1 MCTCLPTPGK
11 MAVDKK
17 NAAGKIRCTILT
29 SVGTS
34 IDEPQP
40 VERDIFETLLS
51 PRLTVIPKPLGKV
64 GGSVHVPGSKSISNR
79 VLLMAAM
86 GKGATTISGLLQ
98 SDDTQVMLN
107 ALQAMG
113 GGKCSFSWTD
123 GGAALAMEGLGGHF
137 VTPTEPMYLGNA
149 GTAARFLTTC
159 ASLVKENGKA
169 SVVSPPALPVTTDL
183 RQSPPALPVTTDLRQ
198 PSHSTAY

>member
-1 MCTCLPTPGK
+1 MRR
-11 MAVDKK
+11 
-17 NAAGKIRCTILT
+17 AGKIRCTILT

-40 VERDIFETLLS
+40 VDKSIFECLFS
-51 PRLTVIPKPLGKV
+51 PRLTVMPQPRGKV

-86 GKGATTISGLLQ
+86 GKGSTRISGLLQ

-107 ALQAMG
+107 ALKAMG
-113 GGKCSFSWTD
+113 GGRCQFVWED
-123 GGAALAMEGLGGHF
+123 GGATLQMSGLGGEF
-137 VTPTEPMYLGNA
+137 TTPDEPMYLGNA

-159 ASLVKENGKA
+159 ATLIKEDGKA
-169 SVVSPPALPVTTDL
+169 SVLTGDKRMKEVSGSGLEH
-183 RQSPPALPVTTDLRQ
+183 
-198 PSHSTAY
+198 PSIL